1 MNTTES
7 VSNHTPGPW
16 TASRGS
22 RRSDVIDYIKVGAG
36 FLSFTRGIGQTNAEV
51 ASNTRM
57 AAAAPELLAAIA
69 ELLSQ
74 LEQGMECHGIAA
86 NSPTTKNAISQA
98 RAAIAKAS
106 PGHPLANP

>member
-74 LEQGMECHGIAA
+74 LEQGMECHDEE
-86 NSPTTKNAISQA
+86 
-98 RAAIAKAS
+98 RHFAS
-106 PGHPLANP
+106 PGRNRQSVSRPPIGQPLTLIPLIP